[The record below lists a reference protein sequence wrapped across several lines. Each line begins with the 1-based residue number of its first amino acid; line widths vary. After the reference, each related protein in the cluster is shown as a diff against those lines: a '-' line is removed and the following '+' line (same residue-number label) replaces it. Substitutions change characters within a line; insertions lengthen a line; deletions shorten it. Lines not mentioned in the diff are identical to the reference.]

1 MILGGQI
8 STSSLQ
14 KSLAHIERPHHVG
27 DPEPWLVCKGTVV
40 LRKVSSLGAR
50 GYPDVEV
57 YNRQGGIAPS
67 SKSGF
72 TS

>member
-1 MILGGQI
+1 MSAPKKTLVDEPPGTEMILGGQI

-40 LRKVSSLGAR
+40 SCPEKSVKLG
-50 GYPDVEV
+50 G
-57 YNRQGGIAPS
+57 QGIS
-67 SKSGF
+67 
-72 TS
+72 